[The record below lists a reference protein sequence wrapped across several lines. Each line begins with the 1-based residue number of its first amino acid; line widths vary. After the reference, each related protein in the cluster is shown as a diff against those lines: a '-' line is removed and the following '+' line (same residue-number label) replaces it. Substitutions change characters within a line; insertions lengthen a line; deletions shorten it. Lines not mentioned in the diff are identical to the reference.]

1 MRGRQGA
8 LPTPISPQASE
19 GPSARLG
26 KPVEVRHATRSALLS
41 RRDSLIHWTLAAT
54 DSLALVL
61 AFATAEVLFAPPAHQ
76 ANTDAIVPSLEA
88 LLFVATLPA
97 WLLTAKLFGLYDR
110 DQKRTDHSTTDDL
123 ASIINLVTIG
133 TWLFLAA
140 TWSFRIA
147 SPSFPKLLTF
157 WALAILLLAVG
168 RTAARALCRR
178 RPAYV
183 QNAVV
188 VGAGD
193 VGQLI
198 ARKFLHHPEYGVNLV
213 GFVDA
218 TPKERQPGLER
229 VPLLGGPPDLPAIV
243 REQGVDRAVFAFW
256 AGSHREMIDLIRRL
270 NELAVQVDIVPR
282 GFEVVSTGADVHA
295 VESIPLIGLPPFQ
308 LSPSAQLLKR
318 ALDVSAS
325 LVALTLL
332 APAFLL
338 IGLLIRLD
346 SQGPVFFRQMR
357 MGIGHAAF
365 SMYKFRTMTVDAER
379 QKRALA
385 SLNVHATPGG
395 DSRMFK
401 IVDDPRVTRI
411 GRLLRRHLLDE
422 LPQLLNVL
430 KGEMSLVGPRP
441 LILDEDRHVDGW
453 ARRRLDLKPGMT
465 GLWQVLGRSRIP
477 FEEMVQ
483 IDYRYVTNWSLWL
496 DIRLLLR
503 TLPLM
508 LKGARGAY

>member
-1 MRGRQGA
+1 MRGVQGA
-8 LPTPISPQASE
+8 SPSVNSPHVSSGASGRFGRPMEVGSAIPTAR
-19 GPSARLG
+19 PSGRG
-26 KPVEVRHATRSALLS
+26 
-41 RRDSLIHWTLAAT
+41 SLIHRTLAGA

-61 AFATAEVLFAPPAHQ
+61 AFVLAEILFAPPAD
-76 ANTDAIVPSLEA
+76 TGTPDAVAPWIEA
-88 LLFVATLPA
+88 LLFLATLPA
-97 WLLTAKLFGLYDR
+97 WLLVAKLFGLYDR
-110 DQKRTDHSTTDDL
+110 DQQRTDHSTTDDL
-123 ASIINLVTIG
+123 VSIVNLVTIG
-133 TWLFLAA
+133 TWLFLAS
-140 TWSFRIA
+140 TWPLHIA

-157 WALAILLLAVG
+157 WALAILFLAFG
-168 RTAARALCRR
+168 RTAARAFCRR
-178 RPAYV
+178 RPAYL

-188 VGAGD
+188 VGADD

-198 ARKFLHHPEYGVNLV
+198 ARKFMHHPEYGVKLV

-218 TPKERQPGLER
+218 GPKQRRPGLER
-229 VPLLGGPPDLPAIV
+229 VPVLGRPEDLPVIV

-256 AGSHREMIDLIRRL
+256 AGSHREMVDLIRRL
-270 NELAVQVDIVPR
+270 SELAVQVDIVPR
-282 GFEVVSTGADVHA
+282 AFEVVSESAEVHA
-295 VESIPLIGLPPFQ
+295 VESVPLIGLPPFR
-308 LSPSAQLLKR
+308 LSPSARMLKR
-318 ALDVSAS
+318 ALDIVVS
-325 LVALTLL
+325 LGGLILL
-332 APAFLL
+332 APVFLL
-338 IGLLIRLD
+338 IGLLIKLD
-346 SQGPVFFRQMR
+346 SRGPVFFRQLR
-357 MGIGHAAF
+357 MGVGDTAF
-365 SMYKFRTMTVDAER
+365 SMYKFRTMTADAEL
-379 QKRALA
+379 QKSQLA
-385 SLNVHATPGG
+385 SLNVHASTD

-401 IVDDPRVTRI
+401 IVDDPRVTRV

-422 LPQLLNVL
+422 FPQLINVV

-477 FEEMVQ
+477 FNEMVQ